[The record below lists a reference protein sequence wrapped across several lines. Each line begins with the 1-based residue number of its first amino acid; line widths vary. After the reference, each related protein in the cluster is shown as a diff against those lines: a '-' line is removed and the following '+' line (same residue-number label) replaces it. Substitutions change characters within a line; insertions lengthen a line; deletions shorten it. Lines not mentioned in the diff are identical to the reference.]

1 MISVTKGPNLPS
13 STRNFVISNKPF
25 KQAKNT
31 GDACCKRNKYLK
43 SKNKQNNKQTIQ
55 RINTSIK

>member
-31 GDACCKRNKYLK
+31 GDVGCKRNKY
-43 SKNKQNNKQTIQ
+43 I
-55 RINTSIK
+55 

>member
-31 GDACCKRNKYLK
+31 GDVGCKRNKYK
-43 SKNKQNNKQTIQ
+43 KNQKTNKITNKLYKELIH
-55 RINTSIK
+55 R